1 MWTHVC
7 MCLKT
12 PNSLFTTLLDIM
24 YSLENCTLE
33 CRSMAFISK
42 NLAFLVRQ
50 LCAWSS
56 DLISDHK
63 FSWQVQNLDAIVVP
77 VSGGGMLSGICV
89 AAKALK
95 PDIKIYGAEPLNA
108 DDCAKSFAAKKRI
121 PLPGVCLE
129 PPVAAI
135 TYSN

>member
-1 MWTHVC
+1 M
-7 MCLKT
+7 
-12 PNSLFTTLLDIM
+12 
-24 YSLENCTLE
+24 
-33 CRSMAFISK
+33 
-42 NLAFLVRQ
+42 
-50 LCAWSS
+50 
-56 DLISDHK
+56 
-63 FSWQVQNLDAIVVP
+63 VP

-135 TYSN
+135 TCINNFIRKLEFLRGRSVIYSVSLKQSSTYTVKMLVISSPTSKLP

>member
-1 MWTHVC
+1 MY
-7 MCLKT
+7 LKT
-12 PNSLFTTLLDIM
+12 PNCMFTTLLGVM
-24 YSLENCTLE
+24 YPLENRLLE
-33 CRSMAFISK
+33 CGSMVLISK

-63 FSWQVQNLDAIVVP
+63 FSCQVQNLDAIVVP

>member
-1 MWTHVC
+1 
-7 MCLKT
+7 
-12 PNSLFTTLLDIM
+12 
-24 YSLENCTLE
+24 
-33 CRSMAFISK
+33 MALISK

-95 PDIKIYGAEPLNA
+95 PGIKIYGAEPLNA

-121 PLPGVCLE
+121 PLPGVYLE

-135 TYSN
+135 TYNN